1 MDMKQCQHLLEKSMM
16 ALRSGSLGLGPQ
28 MCCSPSLDASQ
39 DNETISVPQN
49 CLGCGFGEPSTSHLT
64 SLTLD
69 LTES

>member
-1 MDMKQCQHLLEKSMM
+1 MHMKQCQHLLEKSMT

-28 MCCSPSLDASQ
+28 MCRCPSLDASQ
-39 DNETISVPQN
+39 YNEIISVPQN
-49 CLGCGFGEPSTSHLT
+49 CLGCGFGESSTSWLT